1 MKKYFIVLILGL
13 FLGVL
18 FAISAYGQ
26 ENYFTPGLTMKALQE
41 SKENNEGEKVKGG
54 HKFYY
59 KQYTYPAY
67 TESIDGFETK
77 YVLYLRSTE
86 YEDIEVNLTYIQ
98 PPFIYSDVVNTGFS
112 IIALLTC
119 IQDNIEEVQNT
130 ISYCNLCE
138 YDKSLAETLENLI
151 NVLVQVHDYIKDCAL
166 KYFEAY
172 DKEDFASCIKQ
183 LLNIQINY
191 WQLYTSLT
199 TVPQNSEGY
208 NTITFTYTE
217 NE

>member
-13 FLGVL
+13 LLGLL
-18 FAISAYGQ
+18 FARSVYSQ
-26 ENYFTPGLTMKALQE
+26 ENYFTPGLTMKSLQE
-41 SKENNEGEKVKGG
+41 NSEGEKVKGG
-54 HKFYY
+54 HDFYY

-67 TESIDGFETK
+67 IASGDFFETK

-86 YEDIEVNLTYIQ
+86 YEDVEVNLTYIQ
-98 PPFIYSDVVNTGFS
+98 PYFIYSDPITTAIS
-112 IIALLTC
+112 IDVLLSC

-130 ISYCNLCE
+130 ISYCNTCK
-138 YDKSLAETLENLI
+138 YDKSLVESLDILI
-151 NVLVQVHDYIKDCAL
+151 YHLTMMHNYIKDCANNYL
-166 KYFEAY
+166 ESYKQ
-172 DKEDFASCIKQ
+172 EDFASCIKD

-217 NE
+217 K

>member
-13 FLGVL
+13 FLGAC
-18 FAISAYGQ
+18 FARSVYGQ
-26 ENYFTPGLTMKALQE
+26 ENYFTPGQTMKALQK
-41 SKENNEGEKVKGG
+41 SKENSEGEKVKGG
-54 HKFYY
+54 HDFYY

-67 TESIDGFETK
+67 TENLDDFETK

-86 YEDIEVNLTYIQ
+86 HEDVEVNLTYIQ
-98 PPFIYSDVVNTGFS
+98 PHFIYSDVVNTGFS

-119 IQDNIEEVQNT
+119 IQDNIEEVQNV
-130 ISYCNLCE
+130 ISYCNTCGYE
-138 YDKSLAETLENLI
+138 KEVEETLVIIIYHLSMI
-151 NVLVQVHDYIKDCAL
+151 HDYIKDCAL
-166 KYFEAY
+166 KYFESY

-191 WQLYTSLT
+191 WHLYTSFT
-199 TVPQNSEGY
+199 EAPKNDEGY
-208 NTITFTYTE
+208 NTISFTHTE